1 MSYTMLPLLCV
12 KYHINLMLQYKI
24 QKNYPVITK
33 GAGLFQTRSVR
44 KRSFPWCPVWGTQ
57 TKSRSI
63 AFSVLQCLN
72 SQTHLGHESKQ

>member
-1 MSYTMLPLLCV
+1 MDTIMSYTMLPLLCV

-33 GAGLFQTRSVR
+33 GAGLFQE
-44 KRSFPWCPVWGTQ
+44 
-57 TKSRSI
+57 KSRSI

>member
-1 MSYTMLPLLCV
+1 MLPLLCV

-24 QKNYPVITK
+24 QKNHPVITK
-33 GAGLFQTRSVR
+33 GATLF
-44 KRSFPWCPVWGTQ
+44 Q